1 MNIAEIIRNGIPK
14 VGEAYMSDKKVVLQ
28 ATIMSDNIL
37 YDCSLPTAQ
46 KYQVIGYGYCYG
58 DLTIHVVMDNFKT
71 LKIEKYPLSNFLSMK
86 LKRTAPFINET
97 SIKKTTL
104 MEKNKFYLNPY
115 GILYTH
121 SDRCSLLVNGI
132 ALTVQRIR
140 IETLKDDNRIY
151 EVTDMESV
159 KKILEK
165 QRNFLDEISLFYVDD
180 EKCFDELIKKSINY
194 LLDDYYTRF
203 ASPFLMN
210 KVITYKLLEIVEKK

>member
-1 MNIAEIIRNGIPK
+1 MNIAKIIQSGIPK
-14 VGEAYMSDKKVVLQ
+14 VGEAYMSD
-28 ATIMSDNIL
+28 NIP

-46 KYQVIGYGYCYG
+46 KYQVIGYGDYCG
-58 DLTIHVVMDNFKT
+58 ELMIHVVTDNFKT
-71 LKIEKYPLSNFLSMK
+71 LKIEKYLLSNFLSMK
-86 LKRTAPFINET
+86 LKRTTPFINET

-132 ALTVQRIR
+132 AFTVQR

-165 QRNFLDEISLFYVDD
+165 QRNFLDEISIFYGCY
-180 EKCFDELIKKSINY
+180 EKCFDELIKKPINY
-194 LLDDYYTRF
+194 LLDDYYSCF

-210 KVITYKLLEIVEKK
+210 KVITYKLLEIVEKNEQQGLI